1 MTSVSKTYT
10 IGKLKQLIDLNE
22 DSVNFKTEFKVTST
36 SPFDMAVVDQTA
48 LDSNE
53 FEYKHVTTEEISG
66 NVKNDK
72 NIYQNYFMILKADTP
87 TEVQVFLDKQEIDPA
102 VEPNSSTEKE
112 VGEVGEY
119 DCNDKTAMYIII
131 AIIICACLV
140 GGYYYFNSSSD
151 KKKEKVLSFQA
162 PLFAN
167 DSNNPFEKSSNMSS
181 VNNSSS
187 SIDFR
192 SPEKSSSF
200 FNSSSVNSSNGS
212 ESSSSS
218 AGSFL
223 KKIRARNNNAD

>member
-22 DSVNFKTEFKVTST
+22 DSVNFKTEFKVTSA

-72 NIYQNYFMILKADTP
+72 NIYQNYFMILKADAP
-87 TEVQVFLDKQEIDPA
+87 TEVQVYLEKQEIEPA
-102 VEPNSSTEKE
+102 QETSENVPASNSLVSE
-112 VGEVGEY
+112 VSEESEESS
-119 DCNDKTAMYIII
+119 NDKTAMYIIV
-131 AIIICACLV
+131 AIVICACLI
-140 GGYYYFNSSSD
+140 GGYYYLNSGS
-151 KKKEKVLSFQA
+151 KKKEKAITFQA
-162 PLFAN
+162 PMFTN
-167 DSNNPFEKSSNMSS
+167 DSNPFEKSSSMNS
-181 VNNSSS
+181 SSS

-200 FNSSSVNSSNGS
+200 FNSSSANSSNG
-212 ESSSSS
+212 SSSS

-223 KKIRARNNNAD
+223 NKIRARNND